1 MILMPQIFNVIANG
15 NRLNKCDKQELSED
29 NEVRREATK
38 LK

>member
-1 MILMPQIFNVIANG
+1 MIKQKRFKLDTRTLYYIH
-15 NRLNKCDKQELSED
+15 KTEQELSED

>member
-1 MILMPQIFNVIANG
+1 MYVKAVYG
-15 NRLNKCDKQELSED
+15 TDKLTHELQKELSED